1 MLEFSSL
8 GFVAKLFRDHTV
20 AQLAAFFK
28 EFYREHP
35 VDFLLQY
42 YLQLLDG
49 ESGKHTRIPTI
60 FIHKGTHSS
69 LHGKKQ
75 LLEDPLLQGVRKQFP
90 ANPPAEVASSMDH
103 YMAYTPAAAYTSK
116 DSFFWAMSTSI
127 GDHFT
132 ISFRS
137 PQSVNKIVILTGK
150 QEGEKEIDLL
160 EHGEL
165 QICRSASKTHF
176 ETLAT
181 FKHGRA
187 EVTLPSP
194 IAASAVRVLITKD
207 QASWLI
213 IRDVGIFVAS

>member
-75 LLEDPLLQGVRKQFP
+75 LLEVLSLFSLSSFNFRAFISSSSFLPKRFFLCAGPLL
-90 ANPPAEVASSMDH
+90 
-103 YMAYTPAAAYTSK
+103 
-116 DSFFWAMSTSI
+116 
-127 GDHFT
+127 
-132 ISFRS
+132 
-137 PQSVNKIVILTGK
+137 
-150 QEGEKEIDLL
+150 LL
-160 EHGEL
+160 L
-165 QICRSASKTHF
+165 
-176 ETLAT
+176 L
-181 FKHGRA
+181 
-187 EVTLPSP
+187 
-194 IAASAVRVLITKD
+194 RVLPCAGRLLLLLLLLLPTVV
-207 QASWLI
+207 LC
-213 IRDVGIFVAS
+213 RTRCCCCF